1 MNPTEKAKDLFDK
14 FYKQI
19 DHQDIYWD
27 IDSVAKQAAILSVK
41 EIIEALEEYDNS
53 TEKYLKEEFGKDY
66 FSAELQ
72 NMDSDFRYW
81 SKVKY
86 ELETMKVS

>member
-27 IDSVAKQAAILSVK
+27 ISSVAKQAAILSVK

-53 TEKYLKEEFGKDY
+53 TEKYLKEEFGKEY
-66 FSAELQ
+66 FSSELQ

-81 SKVKY
+81 SKVKH
-86 ELETMKVS
+86 ELETMKV

>member
-1 MNPTEKAKDLFDK
+1 MVV
-14 FYKQI
+14 
-19 DHQDIYWD
+19 HWD
-27 IDSVAKQAAILSVK
+27 IDSVAKQAAILSAK

>member
-1 MNPTEKAKDLFDK
+1 MSPQEKAKEL
-14 FYKQI
+14 YKKYEFVYIQN
-19 DHQDIYWD
+19 YT
-27 IDSVAKQAAILSVK
+27 SSYEVKQCAIIAVD
-41 EIIEALEEYDNS
+41 EIISALEEYDNS
-53 TEKYLKEEFGKDY
+53 TEKYLKEEFGYKDY